1 MKYRD
6 VSDRSSSPDAHVT
19 EGRRAVVAVGIDR
32 YRSWPRL
39 DNAVNDANGALAV
52 FERLGFE
59 QVVAPLTDEAA
70 TADAIRRLVT
80 DDLATLHSDD
90 SLVLFFAGH
99 GHTRTR
105 ALQGGPVET
114 GFLIPVDGDPA
125 DGHAATWLRLDTWLS
140 DVARLPAR
148 HILVIL
154 DACHS
159 GVALGSVI
167 KWRDGGGRDASLD
180 ELRRRQSRR
189 VITSALGGQR
199 AMDSGPIHGH
209 SLFTGCLIE
218 ALTGGLAQDGRREA
232 TGSELGV
239 YVQRRVT
246 SYTGA
251 QQTPDFGT
259 LELDHRGEI
268 ILPIAGGAGA
278 EATVP
283 IRPPGPD
290 RGGSPR
296 PYGPVHDVPTAS
308 GAPVTLHATPAGTP
322 PGAPHA
328 TPPATPHATPPVKI
342 IVRECRES
350 WRPSLASL
358 PMSVRA
364 VIGSVAFIVLTALV
378 AIQASD
384 NGTGILFVLGCG
396 ALGLAIAAG
405 RWISNVPTPLRWISA
420 TLLRGGWWTVLALGA
435 ILFGSLMTML
445 VRYQRDRECREE
457 FVDSDVARRGDRAQI
472 KLAAAKAC
480 RLLGREAEARA
491 REAEIS
497 QTPLP
502 SAALAQPAPPAAE
515 THAGERPRQD
525 AAPSSAVADPSH
537 SAPPAAEA
545 KAAEPA
551 HQDAE
556 QPAAFTAALADA
568 QRQPDS
574 PEGAEAAIASY
585 RRAMQAGVL
594 DRAQHAQFAL
604 RLRTHGRALQA
615 RRDYDGAICAF
626 EEAKLR
632 DPTLDVAADLAAV
645 RAAESPS
652 SRSRR
657 PAGGSDD
664 PDALVAVLRFGPT
677 RSEDYLEYRNRRG
690 CTVPGERAR

>member
-6 VSDRSSSPDAHVT
+6 VSDRSSFPDTHVT
-19 EGRRAVVAVGIDR
+19 GGRKAVVAVGINR

-105 ALQGGPVET
+105 TLQGGPVET

-218 ALTGGLAQDGRREA
+218 ALTGGLAQDGRLEA

-268 ILPIAGGAGA
+268 ILPISGGAST

-283 IRPPGPD
+283 IRPPEPD
-290 RGGSPR
+290 RGGPPR
-296 PYGPVHDVPTAS
+296 AQAPAHDARVAS
-308 GAPVTLHATPAGTP
+308 GAPVTP
-322 PGAPHA
+322 PVAPHA
-328 TPPATPHATPPVKI
+328 TPPMTPLATPHATPPVKI
-342 IVRECRES
+342 IVRERRES

-358 PMSVRA
+358 PMSARA
-364 VIGSVAFIVLTALV
+364 TIGFFALSVLATPFALL
-378 AIQASD
+378 ASD
-384 NGTGILFVLGCG
+384 TGTGILFVIGCG

-405 RWISNVPTPLRWISA
+405 RWISDVPPPLRWISA
-420 TLLRGGWWTVLALGA
+420 TLLRGGWWTVLAFGA
-435 ILFGSLMTML
+435 ILCGSLIGMID
-445 VRYQRDRECREE
+445 RYQRDRVCREQ
-457 FVDSDVARRGDRAQI
+457 FVAPDLARRGDRTQI

-480 RLLGREAEARA
+480 RSLGREAEANA
-491 REAEIS
+491 REAEIP
-497 QTPLP
+497 QTTTT
-502 SAALAQPAPPAAE
+502 SAAPSQPAPPA
-515 THAGERPRQD
+515 D
-525 AAPSSAVADPSH
+525 
-537 SAPPAAEA
+537 EA
-545 KAAEPA
+545 KPAEPP
-551 HQDAE
+551 HQDAD
-556 QPAAFTAALADA
+556 QPAAFTATLADA
-568 QRQPDS
+568 QQQPDS

-585 RRAMQAGVL
+585 RRAMQAGAL
-594 DRAQHAQFAL
+594 DQAQHAQFAL

-645 RAAESPS
+645 RAAEPPS

-690 CTVPGERAR
+690 CTVRGERKRAP